1 MKKSTI
7 SERIYIKPSKV
18 SQTIII
24 RDCGYQKHSYFVLLM
39 VGKLFRVCGAILRL
53 GRGGGGAPLVTIL
66 GGHKTLFLTNSL

>member
-53 GRGGGGAPLVTIL
+53 GRGGGRTISDNI
-66 GGHKTLFLTNSL
+66 GGTQNTFSY